1 MLPIYCGGFC
11 RDGCEEESLTGVQA
25 PHYVFPYGDCNYC
38 ASRLTRHRWKEGWGW
53 EGGCLEYRQE
63 SNHNNPYR
71 TRAHAN
77 NASSLTSDPLLFI
90 VPTPVIRVC
99 TQLSGH
105 SPPPP
110 PLHAAPGVVIIMCA
124 LYHHMTHF
132 SWVSYEEAFFEHSAN
147 NAREAQLTE
156 RY

>member
-1 MLPIYCGGFC
+1 MLPIYCAGFC
-11 RDGCEEESLTGVQA
+11 RDGCEEASLTGVQA
-25 PHYVFPYGDCNYC
+25 PHYVFPYAEPVNTAPG
-38 ASRLTRHRWKEGWGW
+38 KEGRGW

-63 SNHNNPYR
+63 SRHNNPYR
-71 TRAHAN
+71 TRTHDNA
-77 NASSLTSDPLLFI
+77 ASSLTSDPLPFI

-105 SPPPP
+105 SPPLP